1 MTELQVKSLII
12 NDEIAKKLFFDGH
25 FWPFWAV
32 FYDFVRCAGPM

>member
-25 FWPFWAV
+25 FLAILGRFL
-32 FYDFVRCAGPM
+32 